1 LPAAEDAGHPG
12 ARAAAFSSHREIQSA
27 DTPHFSTPRL
37 TTAPFNITTDALII
51 GAGPIGLFQ
60 AFELGLLG
68 VQCCIVEALD
78 RPGGQCTELYPD
90 KPIYDIPGTAYTTAA
105 DFISQLQKQIA
116 PFHTPIYYQQTVMS
130 IEKNNDRFVATTHT
144 GSTLTTS
151 HVFLATGAGA
161 FTPVKLRTDGINQFE
176 GSQVHYTTID
186 TSQLE
191 GKSVLV
197 IGDAQPAV
205 DSVIEASTVAADVI
219 FLHRKRRL
227 DATEESLA
235 KLSTLVAD
243 GNVQQIK
250 GKITG
255 FKGDSSL
262 EQISIQH
269 SADKTTTHNADILLV
284 RQGNSPKQSD
294 VESWGIATEAR
305 HIPVNTEHFETST
318 PDVYAVGDINSY
330 PAKRKL
336 ILCGFHEATLAAFS
350 ATAKLRPE
358 KPLHLQYTTTSTELL
373 QRLGATGPKSGT

>member
-1 LPAAEDAGHPG
+1 M
-12 ARAAAFSSHREIQSA
+12 
-27 DTPHFSTPRL
+27 
-37 TTAPFNITTDALII
+37 
-51 GAGPIGLFQ
+51 FQ

-78 RPGGQCTELYPD
+78 KPGGQCTELYPD

-116 PFHTPIYYQQTVMS
+116 PFDTAIHYQQTVTQLK
-130 IEKNNDRFVATTHT
+130 KNNDRFVATTHT
-144 GSTLTTS
+144 GSTYTAS
-151 HVFLATGAGA
+151 YVFLATGAGA

-176 GSQVHYTTID
+176 GSQVYYTAID
-186 TSQLE
+186 RSQLK
-191 GKSVLV
+191 GKSVVV
-197 IGDAQPAV
+197 IGDAQAAV
-205 DSVIEASTVAADVI
+205 DGAIDASGVASEVV

-227 DATEESLA
+227 DATENSLA
-235 KLSTLVAD
+235 KLSTLT
-243 GNVQQIK
+243 GNGTVQQIK

-255 FKGDSSL
+255 FNGDPTL

-269 SADKTTTHNADILLV
+269 SADKTTTHAADILLV

-294 VESWGIATEAR
+294 VDSWGITTKAK
-305 HIPVNTEHFETST
+305 HISVNTEHYETST

-373 QRLGATGPKSGT
+373 QRLGATGN